1 MIGKIFPMFTQAA
14 KKKSKNSQ
22 TLKDWLESNGISLKE
37 FEKTSRVPYQRI
49 SEHIRLDKPLSEKHV
64 VMILEATNCEVAPES
79 LRPSVKPI
87 FELMNKKSKEGG
99 GPKMK
104 QEMKWFAFGLAV
116 IIGIFA
122 ITIFKGP
129 TEEVTEVAVL
139 ESQHHYEE
147 AQKALNEND
156 LELAMTHL
164 DAIQE
169 RTPAWFESREL
180 HWKVKEDLNMYARQ
194 QQQEAPAL
202 Q

>member
-1 MIGKIFPMFTQAA
+1 MISKIFPMFKQAV
-14 KKKSKNSQ
+14 KKKTRNSQ
-22 TLKDWLESNGISLKE
+22 NLKDWLEANQISLKE
-37 FEKTSRVPYQRI
+37 FEAISKVPYQRI

-64 VMILEATNCEVAPES
+64 VMILEATNCEVTPES

-87 FELMNKKSKEGG
+87 FEIMNKKNEEGG
-99 GPKMK
+99 GPKMR

-139 ESQHHYEE
+139 ESQYHYEE

-169 RTPAWFESREL
+169 RTPAWFESREM
-180 HWKVKEDLNMYARQ
+180 HWKVKEDMNMYARQ
-194 QQQEAPAL
+194 QQAPAL